1 MITSDDDTEV
11 QRQPSIQ
18 YSSEQSSNAPTLVV
32 STPDD
37 DTEVQPSTQSSDDMT
52 PDAHAPAG
60 EVPASQLSSD
70 DPTLPVS
77 SSDESAKEEKNNKP
91 KREN

>member
-1 MITSDDDTEV
+1 MFPSAAKVADTVPLTISDDDTEV
-11 QRQPSIQ
+11 QHLAQ
-18 YSSEQSSNAPTLVV
+18 SSE
-32 STPDD
+32 
-37 DTEVQPSTQSSDDMT
+37 EMT